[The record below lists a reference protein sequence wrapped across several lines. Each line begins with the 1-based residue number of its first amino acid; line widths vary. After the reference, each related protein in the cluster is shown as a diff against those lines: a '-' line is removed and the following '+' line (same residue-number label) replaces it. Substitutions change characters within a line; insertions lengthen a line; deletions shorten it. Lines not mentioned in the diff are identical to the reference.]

1 MMNSISNDVN
11 AISNQYDAT
20 IEKSRTKITGRTI
33 GDVKLSE
40 EGAKYYEQLK
50 EKYSN
55 MEFILVSK
63 DMKEQAQAQAA
74 SFANPTKMV
83 VLIDEEKI
91 EKMATDEN
99 FRAQYES
106 VIANAA
112 SKATELGNSLK
123 AGGHNVTAYG
133 IQVNDDGTTSFFA
146 VLDESLEA
154 QKERLEKTLEK
165 KSEERKAENR
175 ENAKKRLEDLGD
187 DSGKVIFKASSIEEL
202 LKKLDDYSQEK
213 LTDSVQTEA
222 EKMVGQNFDFSV

>member
-1 MMNSISNDVN
+1 MNSVNDI
-11 AISNQYDAT
+11 AAASTQYDNT
-20 IEKSRTKITGRTI
+20 VSRERTKISGRTI
-33 GDVKLSE
+33 GDVKLSDE
-40 EGAKYYEQLK
+40 AAKYYEQLK

-74 SFANPTKMV
+74 SFANPSKMV

-91 EKMATDEN
+91 ERMATDEEY
-99 FRAQYES
+99 RAQYES

-112 SKATELGNSLK
+112 TQSTELGNSLS
-123 AGGHNVTAYG
+123 ASGHKISAYG
-133 IQVNDDGTTSFFA
+133 IQVNDDGTTTFFA

-154 QKERLEKTLEK
+154 QKARLEETLEK
-165 KSEERKAENR
+165 KAEERKLENK
-175 ENAKKRLEDLGD
+175 ENAKKRLEELGD
-187 DSGKVIFKASSIEEL
+187 NSDKVVFKASSIEEL

-213 LTDSVQTEA
+213 LTNSVQTEA

>member
-1 MMNSISNDVN
+1 MNSVNDI
-11 AISNQYDAT
+11 AAASTQYDNT
-20 IEKSRTKITGRTI
+20 VSRERTKISGRTI
-33 GDVKLSE
+33 GDVKLSDE
-40 EGAKYYEQLK
+40 AAKYYEQLK

-91 EKMATDEN
+91 ERMATDEDY
-99 FRAQYES
+99 RAQYES

-112 SKATELGNSLK
+112 SQSTELGNSLS
-123 AGGHNVTAYG
+123 ASGHKISAYG
-133 IQVNDDGTTSFFA
+133 IQVNDDGTTTFFA

-154 QKERLEKTLEK
+154 QKARLEETLEK
-165 KSEERKAENR
+165 K
-175 ENAKKRLEDLGD
+175 ENAKKRLEELGD
-187 DSGKVIFKASSIEEL
+187 NSDKVVFKASSIEEL

-213 LTDSVQTEA
+213 LTNSVQTEA